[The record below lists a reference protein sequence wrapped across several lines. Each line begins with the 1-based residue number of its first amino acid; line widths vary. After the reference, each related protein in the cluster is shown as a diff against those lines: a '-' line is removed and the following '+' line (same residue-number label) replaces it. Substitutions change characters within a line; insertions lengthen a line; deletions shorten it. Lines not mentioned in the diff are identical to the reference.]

1 MSPKGVEHTDVM
13 HVIDDL
19 TCVHS
24 SMSPKGVEH
33 MGTPSYQLEEISSVH
48 SSMSPKGVEH
58 MAREQ
63 GKRDS
68 GKCAFINV
76 AERR

>member
-1 MSPKGVEHTDVM
+1 MSAMRTYVN
-13 HVIDDL
+13 
-19 TCVHS
+19 S

-33 MGTPSYQLEEISSVH
+33 SEAPEVPTVEAPVN

-58 MAREQ
+58 TSDGVGGAEWE
-63 GKRDS
+63 DS
-68 GKCAFINV
+68 EFINV

>member
-1 MSPKGVEHTDVM
+1 MALGDSV
-13 HVIDDL
+13 
-19 TCVHS
+19 VHS

-33 MGTPSYQLEEISSVH
+33 EGITKAATLGGRVH

-58 MAREQ
+58 SIW
-63 GKRDS
+63 GSIKNGIKS
-68 GKCAFINV
+68 AFINV